1 MKINYRKIRRQE
13 QTKYIMK
20 RSFCIVTSLTETR
33 NKTSNEKKKIEALV
47 DDEEWDEI
55 DEV

>member
-13 QTKYIMK
+13 QTKNIMK

-33 NKTSNEKKKIEALV
+33 NKTSNEKKKIEEIV
-47 DDEEWDEI
+47 DDEECDEI